1 MADFGIRVIKLFSKS
16 KEILNKYGVEYPF
29 FDKIISKSFYLLRSS
44 LFLAKPFRL
53 ILLNGSLNFFLILI
67 KIYRFNSTID
77 YVNLFLEFYCSEI
90 LMSHFLF

>member
-16 KEILNKYGVEYPF
+16 KEILSKYGVEYPF
-29 FDKIISKSFYLLRSS
+29 FEKIFPNLFIFYTS

-53 ILLNGSLNFFLILI
+53 ILLNCSLNFFLILI
-67 KIYRFNSTID
+67 KIYRFSSTID

-90 LMSHFLF
+90 LMSHYLF